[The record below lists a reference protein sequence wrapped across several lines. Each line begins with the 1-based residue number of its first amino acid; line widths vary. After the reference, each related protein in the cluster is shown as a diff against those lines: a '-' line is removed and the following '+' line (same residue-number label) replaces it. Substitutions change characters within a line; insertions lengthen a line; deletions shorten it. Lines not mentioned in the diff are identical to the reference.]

1 MTEKRDIEYIESGNT
16 YIDDDIFINLWY
28 GNIDR
33 QQWSCDYEE
42 YGALIPSE
50 NSKDITLQ
58 IAKNEIT
65 PDEAKELLGL
75 LSVMY
80 GDVKARLEKI
90 AGLFALTERVEFRL
104 TTDEL
109 NTLTSIADHE
119 GTTRSEMLR
128 VLIHLMAKTH
138 KQQE

>member
-1 MTEKRDIEYIESGNT
+1 MTGKKDIEYVESGNT
-16 YIDDDIFINLWY
+16 YIDDDTFINLWY

-33 QQWSCDYEE
+33 QQWGCDFEDM
-42 YGALIPSE
+42 GALIPSE

-80 GDVKARLEKI
+80 GDVKAHLEKI
-90 AGLFALTERVEFRL
+90 AGLLALTERVEFRL
-104 TTDEL
+104 TRDEL
-109 NTLTSIADHE
+109 NTLISIADQE

-128 VLIHLMAKTH
+128 AMIHLMAMTYE
-138 KQQE
+138 QQE